1 MRAVIVDP
9 SQQEIEKR
17 RRLGLDRFDE
27 MWEGVYHM
35 VPAPEHEHQRV
46 VQKLV
51 VFLDLLATRKSHG
64 TICLQE
70 NVFEPGKEAV
80 NYRIPDLA
88 WIGKGHEDRI
98 RKSGIHGGPD
108 AVVEVRSPGDET
120 YDKLDFYARI
130 GTGEVVVVDRDTKVP
145 EVFRLAGT
153 RMVAVAADREG
164 WVVSERLRVRMRVLK
179 GAPPKIVVE
188 DLDDPASRAE
198 I

>member
-1 MRAVIVDP
+1 MRAVIVDL
-9 SQQEIEKR
+9 SEQELEKR

-46 VQKLV
+46 VRKLV
-51 VFLDLLATRKSHG
+51 VFFDLLASRNSRG

-70 NVFEPGKEAV
+70 NVFEPGAEAA

-98 RKSGIHGGPD
+98 RKNGIHGGPD
-108 AVVEVRSPGDET
+108 AVIEVRSPGDET
-120 YDKLDFYARI
+120 YDKLEFYARV
-130 GTGEVVVVDRDTKVP
+130 GTGEVVVIDRDTKVP
-145 EVFRLAGT
+145 EVFRLAGS
-153 RMVAVAADREG
+153 RMVAVLADREG
-164 WVVSERLRVRMRVLK
+164 WVVSERLRVRMRASSGEPRRL
-179 GAPPKIVVE
+179 VVE
-188 DLDDPASRAE
+188 DLDDPTSRVE